1 MRQFPGSPL
10 HDQMR
15 RNPSRKGWYST
26 QDMKLYQ
33 LAYAC
38 RLYQGDFDDAYRQM
52 RNNLRENPDLAS
64 VEQQDHLMHFL
75 NKWGCRIPKTQ
86 FDNLKNHLKEWAEK
100 WVCKLPDVGSTI
112 LDLKDDV
119 QRDNIANSFNALL
132 TSHFQETSVAKTLH
146 ALRHRTLPP
155 WDAYI
160 KKKCCS
166 PERTPGQAY
175 FAFIQ
180 HVLAEIRDLER
191 DVKRLGYSLND
202 VPRLV
207 KRVEPYGVSLVKL
220 VDEYHWM
227 TITSGHTVPDQ
238 AEIEAWLCWTP
249 PS

>member
-1 MRQFPGSPL
+1 
-10 HDQMR
+10 
-15 RNPSRKGWYST
+15 
-26 QDMKLYQ
+26 MKLYQ

-38 RLYQGDFDDAYRQM
+38 RLYQGDFDNAYRAM
-52 RNNLRENPDLAS
+52 RRKLGDNPDLAS
-64 VEQQDHLMHFL
+64 RDQQNDLLDFL

-86 FDNLKNHLKEWAEK
+86 FDALKSHLKDWAEK
-100 WVCKLPDVGSTI
+100 WVCRLPDAGSTI

-119 QRDNIANSFNALL
+119 QRDNIADSFNALL

-160 KKKCCS
+160 KNNCCS
-166 PERTPGQAY
+166 PERTVGHAY
-175 FAFIQ
+175 SDFIQ
-180 HVLAEIRDLER
+180 HVLAEIRDLEQ
-191 DVKRLGYSLND
+191 DVTRLGYSLSD

-227 TITSGHTVPDQ
+227 TLTSGHTVPDQ
-238 AEIEAWLCWTP
+238 AEIEEWLCWTP
-249 PS
+249 PSHPPSQIG